1 MAPQTPNSGSP
12 SVLDMLNGVA
22 SGDPMAGLAASQQP
36 PTPLL
41 PAPPTSSV
49 PAPLAAAAQMPADS
63 RQLSP
68 ASDTNRAAGP
78 TVSDDVNPE
87 DNDLSKPA
95 GGFMGML
102 HRAATPSGAAGILGG
117 IGTALALA
125 KGSPSQKNIAVE
137 QEQIPLK
144 MQQLQNEALWRRG
157 MLGVNQQ
164 NANTKGEVA
173 ATGAKTEQDKFA
185 AGDNAMGLPEG
196 TMRMQAETARQNE
209 VSNQQLRQEHIK
221 QLEATMNGEVMV
233 PPGMGHAIGRD
244 DLEGKS
250 LPALEF
256 TQKVATPYKLL
267 GVKSQDLGEDGVWGV
282 SPLTGRVTQ
291 LGKSSPSEARSNSML
306 LRTQLPVNDAQGNT
320 LGWVNPQTNTMTSVN
335 DIHGKAGGLS
345 LAAQEGGGVI
355 PPKPTQM
362 ILSQGQQGAA
372 VDAQIPRIKQEVLE
386 LGAQVGPA
394 PGRWNNFWV
403 NKGGIDNPAYSKV
416 DQDLT
421 FLSSALAKAHFGG
434 SPPEGIAEGLKKN
447 FGLAQSPD
455 DLNARIDSADA
466 WMEGY
471 ATRVNAGKK
480 TAVPAAN
487 PNSSI
492 TASGKAVSLAAAKQL
507 PSMVGKSDAE
517 ITAAIKAQGH
527 TVAP

>member
-1 MAPQTPNSGSP
+1 MAPQNPNSDSP
-12 SVLDMLNGVA
+12 SVIDMLNSVA

-36 PTPLL
+36 PSPLL

-49 PAPLAAAAQMPADS
+49 PAPIAAAAQMPADS

-78 TVSDDVNPE
+78 YTTDTTPEPSD
-87 DNDLSKPA
+87 
-95 GGFMGML
+95 GGHVGFL
-102 HRAATPSGAAGILGG
+102 DKLKHFATSPSGLASTLGG
-117 IGTALALA
+117 VGNALTLAL
-125 KGSPSQKNIAVE
+125 GGPQQKQLAVE

-221 QLEATMNGEVMV
+221 QMEATMNGEVMV
-233 PPGMGHAIGRD
+233 PPGMGHAVGRD

-256 TQKVATPYKLL
+256 TQKVANPYKAL
-267 GVKSQDLGEDGVWGV
+267 GVKTQDLGEDGVWGV
-282 SPLTGRVTQ
+282 SPLTGRITR
-291 LGKSSPSEARSNSML
+291 LGDSPSVARANSML

-335 DIHGKAGGLS
+335 DIHGKAGGPS

-471 ATRVNAGKK
+471 ATRVNAGKGAAPKNTPAAK
-480 TAVPAAN
+480 TAAA
-487 PNSSI
+487 PEPQQSTGHKVGDSI
-492 TASGKAVSLAAAKQL
+492 IQNGRTFTVKAVDKN
-507 PSMVGKSDAE
+507 GKVTDA
-517 ITAAIKAQGH
+517 Q
-527 TVAP
+527 

>member
-144 MQQLQNEALWRRG
+144 MQQLQNEALWRGG

-185 AGDNAMGLPEG
+185 VADNALGLPEG

-221 QLEATMNGEVMV
+221 QLEATMNGEVRV

-256 TQKVATPYKLL
+256 TQKVATPYKLM
-267 GVKSQDLGEDGVWGV
+267 GVKNQDLGADGEWGV
-282 SPLTGRVTQ
+282 SPLTGRIIQ
-291 LGKSSPSEARSNSML
+291 LGASPSVARSNSML

-471 ATRVNAGKK
+471 ATRVNAGKGAPKNTPAAK
-480 TAVPAAN
+480 TAAA
-487 PNSSI
+487 PEPQQSTGHKDGDSI
-492 TASGKAVSLAAAKQL
+492 IQNGRTFTVKAVDKN
-507 PSMVGKSDAE
+507 GKVTDA
-517 ITAAIKAQGH
+517 Q
-527 TVAP
+527 

>member
-1 MAPQTPNSGSP
+1 MAPQNPNSDSP
-12 SVLDMLNGVA
+12 SVIDMLNSVA

-36 PTPLL
+36 PSPLL

-49 PAPLAAAAQMPADS
+49 PAPIAAAAQMPADS

-78 TVSDDVNPE
+78 YTTDTTPEPSD
-87 DNDLSKPA
+87 
-95 GGFMGML
+95 GGHVGFL
-102 HRAATPSGAAGILGG
+102 DKLKHFATSPSGLASTLGG
-117 IGTALALA
+117 VGNALTLAL
-125 KGSPSQKNIAVE
+125 GGPQQKQLAVE

-144 MQQLQNEALWRRG
+144 MQQLQNEASWRRG

-173 ATGAKTEQDKFA
+173 ATGEKTEHDKFA
-185 AGDNAMGLPEG
+185 VADNALGLPEG

-221 QLEATMNGEVMV
+221 QLEATMNGEVRV

-335 DIHGKAGGLS
+335 DIHGKAGGPS

-434 SPPEGIAEGLKKN
+434 SPPEGIAESLKKN

-471 ATRVNAGKK
+471 ATRVNAGKGAAPKNTPAAK
-480 TAVPAAN
+480 TAAA
-487 PNSSI
+487 PEPQQSTGHKVGDSI
-492 TASGKAVSLAAAKQL
+492 IQNGRTFTVKAVDKN
-507 PSMVGKSDAE
+507 GKVTDA
-517 ITAAIKAQGH
+517 Q
-527 TVAP
+527 